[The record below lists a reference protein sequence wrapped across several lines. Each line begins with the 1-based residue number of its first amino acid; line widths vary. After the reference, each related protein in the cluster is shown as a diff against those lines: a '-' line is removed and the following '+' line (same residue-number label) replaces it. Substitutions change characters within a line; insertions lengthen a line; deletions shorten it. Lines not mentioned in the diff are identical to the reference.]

1 VAGVNR
7 IGEDGQGINHCGDTM
22 LIDPLGE
29 VIADAGDREQDLT
42 ITLEKEKLTEIR
54 QKFPFWKD
62 ADPFLLLPDTP
73 QG

>member
-1 VAGVNR
+1 
-7 IGEDGQGINHCGDTM
+7 M

-29 VIADAGDREQDLT
+29 VIADAGDKVPDLT
-42 ITLEKEKLTEIR
+42 ITLEKEKLNDIR

-62 ADPFLLLPDTP
+62 ADSFLLLPDTD